1 MKRPSRTG
9 LVAGLLALTL
19 AGAACG
25 SGSSSSAQ
33 KPTKSEGAVSQ
44 TTAPATPDT
53 SAPAVGAAPTPAGAP
68 AAAGPPAF
76 GATTATTPKAAP
88 PKPATAPKPAPRATT
103 TTTVKKADP
112 VTLRLGYFPN
122 VTHASAIA
130 GVEKGFF
137 ADKLG
142 PDVNFKTNVFN
153 AGGAATEALFSG
165 AIDATFIG
173 PSPSVN
179 AFAKS
184 KGEAIR
190 IIAGATSGGA
200 ALVVK
205 PNINSASDLKGQKLA
220 TPQLGNTQ
228 DVALRAWLLGQGLK
242 TDTQGGG
249 DVKIVPQENGQ
260 TLETFKSNQIAG
272 AWVPEPWAT
281 RLVQEGGG
289 KVLVDERTLWPGGQ
303 FVTTNLIVSTSFLK
317 THPDVVER
325 LLQGHMA
332 ATDYV
337 NQNPGEAQDVV
348 NAGIAKVTGQAMG
361 LELIKATWSSM
372 AFTFDPLAATLF
384 KSADDAKSVGLLAKD
399 TKLDGIYD
407 LSILNKLLAAAG
419 KPPVSDR

>member
-1 MKRPSRTG
+1 MKRPFRTG

-25 SGSSSSAQ
+25 SGAGSASPAQ
-33 KPTKSEGAVSQ
+33 SEGAISAP
-44 TTAPATPDT
+44 TAPATPQTSGT
-53 SAPAVGAAPTPAGAP
+53 SAPESVTAP
-68 AAAGPPAF
+68 AAGTAAKTAAST
-76 GATTATTPKAAP
+76 ATTAKPAAP
-88 PKPATAPKPAPRATT
+88 KPVAAPKPAAPKATPT
-103 TTTVKKADP
+103 TAARKADP

-137 ADKLG
+137 ADNLG
-142 PDVNFKTNVFN
+142 PNVDLKTSIFN

-173 PSPSVN
+173 PSPSIN

-190 IIAGATSGGA
+190 VIAGATSAGA

-205 PNINSASDLKGQKLA
+205 PEINSAADLKGKKVA

-228 DVALRAWLLGQGLK
+228 DVAARAWFLSQGLK

-249 DVKIVPQENGQ
+249 DVSIKPQDNSQ
-260 TLETFKSNQIAG
+260 TLDTFKQGLIAG

-281 RLVQEGGG
+281 RLVKEGGG
-289 KVLVDERTLWPGGQ
+289 KVLVDERSLWPGGQ
-303 FVTTNLIVSTSFLK
+303 FVTTQLIVSTSFLK
-317 THPDVVER
+317 AHPDVVEN
-325 LLQGHMA
+325 LLRGHIA
-332 ATDYV
+332 ATDWV
-337 NQNPGEAQDVV
+337 NANPEQAQDVV
-348 NAGIAKVTGQAMG
+348 NAGIAKVTGQAMNVDT
-361 LELIKATWSSM
+361 IKASWGSM
-372 AFTFDPLAATLF
+372 SFTFDPLASTLH
-384 KSADDAKSVGLLAKD
+384 KEADDAKKVGLLD
-399 TKLDGIYD
+399 NNTKLDGIYD
-407 LSILNKLLAAAG
+407 LSILNKLLTAAG

>member
-1 MKRPSRTG
+1 MKRPFRTG
-9 LVAGLLALTL
+9 LVASLLALTL

-25 SGSSSSAQ
+25 SGSSSSEAQ
-33 KPTKSEGAVSQ
+33 KPVKSDGAVSSS
-44 TTAPATPDT
+44 TAPATPET
-53 SAPAVGAAPTPAGAP
+53 SAPAVGATPTPAGAP
-68 AAAGPPAF
+68 AAAP
-76 GATTATTPKAAP
+76 ATTATTAKKPAAP
-88 PKPATAPKPAPRATT
+88 AKPAAPVAKPAPKPTT
-103 TTTVKKADP
+103 TTTAKKEP

-130 GVEKGFF
+130 GIETGIF

-142 PDVNFKTNVFN
+142 QDVNLKTNIFN

-179 AFAKS
+179 AFSKS

-200 ALVVK
+200 ALIVK
-205 PNINSASDLKGQKLA
+205 PNINSAADLKGQKVA

-228 DVALRAWLLGQGLK
+228 DVALRAWLLEQGLK

-260 TLETFKSNQIAG
+260 TLETFKTNQIAG

-281 RLVQEGGG
+281 RLVREGGG
-289 KVLVDERTLWPGGQ
+289 KVLVDERSIWPGGQ

-317 THPDVVER
+317 AHPDVVER
-325 LLQGHMA
+325 LLAGHIA
-332 ATDYV
+332 ATDWV
-337 NQNPGEAQDVV
+337 NQNTADAQDIV
-348 NAGIAKVTGQAMG
+348 NAGIAKVTGQAMNVDV
-361 LELIKATWSSM
+361 IKASWSSM
-372 AFTFDPLAATLF
+372 SFTFDPLAATLH
-384 KSADDAKSVGLLAKD
+384 KGADDAKKVGLLAES

-407 LSILNKLLAAAG
+407 LSLLNKLLAAAG